1 MSFKIG
7 KVLVSNRK
15 PNLLFQWLISLF
27 NLSLFSSSFSWGE
40 CTRHIVSQVWLL
52 EVCWGWFRTYHRLER
67 VHFPFTMYSR
77 HKALFIGLRRRWCFF
92 EKRNSISVDL
102 RRYWSKFHTLRRSI
116 RRFNFPPL
124 GRLNSWLFP
133 LNPPSLPGPKLCSNT
148 QPKFIFWKRKTRD
161 RDFPLIYQALKL

>member
-1 MSFKIG
+1 MWF
-7 KVLVSNRK
+7 
-15 PNLLFQWLISLF
+15 
-27 NLSLFSSSFSWGE
+27 
-40 CTRHIVSQVWLL
+40 L

-102 RRYWSKFHTLRRSI
+102 SRYWSKFHTLHRSI

-133 LNPPSLPGPKLCSNT
+133 LNPPPPLPPGAKIMFKCQTQVHFLKKEKWRPWLSTHLPGFKTLDLVDLYFWVICS
-148 QPKFIFWKRKTRD
+148 RKWG
-161 RDFPLIYQALKL
+161 L